1 MSDRER
7 DARVMSVLARACVR
21 LGVVAC
27 VVGPAWA
34 AGKPASP
41 DWLPTEDGAA
51 IVDVHA
57 RQVWSRCVE
66 GMQWDGKTCR
76 GEPVLATH
84 KEALTLASARRKAD
98 GLDWRLPRVTD
109 LRRLVN
115 ETGARR
121 GLSRTLF
128 PAAPD
133 DWYWAGTANVEAARS
148 ANPYN
153 YGTVMRGQDNASLQ
167 RMGFLNGWA
176 VDMATGDAR
185 GDMPKRTARL
195 PVRLVRDQ
203 D

>member
-1 MSDRER
+1 MRSRGLISLKR
-7 DARVMSVLARACVR
+7 ALGCAVVLASVS
-21 LGVVAC
+21 V
-27 VVGPAWA
+27 WA
-34 AGKPASP
+34 AGKPASV
-41 DWLPTEDGAA
+41 DWVPSNDGVEV
-51 IVDVHA
+51 VDVHA
-57 RQVWSRCVE
+57 RQIWARCVE

-84 KEALTLASARRKAD
+84 KEALALASARRKAD

-121 GLSRTLF
+121 GLSKALF

-133 DWYWAGTANVEAARS
+133 DWYWAGTANVDASSGA

-153 YGTVMRGQDNASLQ
+153 YGTVMRGQDNTGLN
-167 RMGFLNGWA
+167 RMAFLNGWA
-176 VDMATGDAR
+176 VDMASGDAR

-195 PVRLVRDQ
+195 PVRLVRPQ